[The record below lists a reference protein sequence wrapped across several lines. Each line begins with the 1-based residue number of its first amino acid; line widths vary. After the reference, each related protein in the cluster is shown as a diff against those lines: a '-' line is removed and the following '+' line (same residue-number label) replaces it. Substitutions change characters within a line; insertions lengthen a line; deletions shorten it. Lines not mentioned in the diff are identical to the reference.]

1 MTMNHL
7 EVETSAEKA
16 MMGVTEILAE
26 LHPVSVRR
34 EESEEVAFLT
44 NAEFSQ
50 WKDHIRN
57 VLVTELRAWIL
68 AREHRE
74 EACRVPATWWQQF
87 KAEYFSE
94 AMLRAWPIRY
104 RVHGYR
110 KILHMCPHATEQW
123 DREKAKHVRFLLYG
137 TENEQ
142 A

>member
-1 MTMNHL
+1 MDYT
-7 EVETSAEKA
+7 VF
-16 MMGVTEILAE
+16 LAE

-34 EESEEVAFLT
+34 DESEDVAFLT

-57 VLVTELRAWIL
+57 VLVTELRSWVL

-74 EACRVPATWWQQF
+74 EECRVPATWWQQF

-110 KILHMCPHATEQW
+110 KILRICPHATERW
-123 DREKAKHVRFLLYG
+123 DLKKMKHVRFLLYG
-137 TENEQ
+137 NDSISGQ
-142 A
+142 SGRR